1 MIEIS
6 VDISESKHRLAQL
19 VRDACLSTAITHF
32 EDARVDGLCCE
43 GAWEA
48 AIEAIRAM
56 NVEGLINQL
65 EDHRE

>member
-1 MIEIS
+1 MIKISVEIS
-6 VDISESKHRLAQL
+6 EGKRRLAQL
-19 VRDACLSTAITHF
+19 VLDACLNAAITHF

-43 GAWEA
+43 GAWESA
-48 AIEAIRAM
+48 VEAIRAM